1 MSNTSVSMKMSPKAA
16 GALYMKNIKQEE
28 RIAELEKERDELKA
42 LALLITPEVIDLIR
56 CGIGGNYGGD
66 RYIEKMEETHA
77 PILARFKALKE
88 QSNG

>member
-1 MSNTSVSMKMSPKAA
+1 MMSNTSVSMKMSPKAA

-77 PILARFKALKE
+77 PILARFKAIKE
-88 QSNG
+88 SKS